1 MGQCTGSN
9 ACYNSECD
17 VRIDCYITLE
27 RHRLGCPDTGC
38 PTDPSVGYP
47 GEWGWDLGQ
56 SAGTLSYDRTAGMNT
71 GHAYKR
77 PAEVKFS
84 FEYADGS
91 AATLPNFFFSVS
103 IAISIMSLAIR
114 IMSSVISVISSVSST
129 IIIISIAIS
138 ILSSAVSVIRSTIS
152 IMRSAAHSPTPSP
165 PKPAL
170 CRATHPLSARVAL
183 RHALREA
190 GLTTLMALLITP
202 MTLPIMPM
210 IMLITPRTLLITL
223 MTMIVQVFG
232 MNNGMFVAP
241 YASDA
246 CNTEGMAG
254 QCPVSVSCGGSR
266 DAGTPCKLAES
277 RVPSSLYNVIGP
289 DTIHWTADSIKT
301 PYTWGFPDRFTEAE
315 TSRGIKLW

>member
-1 MGQCTGSN
+1 
-9 ACYNSECD
+9 
-17 VRIDCYITLE
+17 
-27 RHRLGCPDTGC
+27 
-38 PTDPSVGYP
+38 
-47 GEWGWDLGQ
+47 
-56 SAGTLSYDRTAGMNT
+56 
-71 GHAYKR
+71 
-77 PAEVKFS
+77 
-84 FEYADGS
+84 
-91 AATLPNFFFSVS
+91 
-103 IAISIMSLAIR
+103 
-114 IMSSVISVISSVSST
+114 
-129 IIIISIAIS
+129 
-138 ILSSAVSVIRSTIS
+138 
-152 IMRSAAHSPTPSP
+152 MRSAAHSPTPSP

-183 RHALREA
+183 RHALRAA
-190 GLTTLMALLITP
+190 GLTTLMTLLITP
-202 MTLPIMPM
+202 MTLPITPM

-246 CNTEGMAG
+246 CNTEAMAG

-315 TSRGIKLW
+315 TSRGIKLWYTITPCALPCGYCIAYGHAARDHYALRTAHFSFLTDSSLITHHSSLITYRLSLISYHLTRAARHIPLIATQVSTDVGIRSSVWRRPTDSN